1 MELFAHNAIEKGEPC
16 SGLIVAD
23 NSRPMQ
29 RRHGLWPLFALALAI
44 NEMELFGQLANFQ
57 QNDG

>member
-29 RRHGLWPLFALALAI
+29 PMPLFALALAI

>member
-1 MELFAHNAIEKGEPC
+1 MYELERQEGREREKKGEAEVELFAHNAIEKGEPC

-29 RRHGLWPLFALALAI
+29 RHGQGHFLPSPLR
-44 NEMELFGQLANFQ
+44 
-57 QNDG
+57 